1 MEAQREPGDLLKATH
16 SQMKTASL
24 RRVAPLVTQ
33 TRAFS
38 PLASPKMT
46 RWTWVCVC
54 VCVCVCSVTSVLSD
68 SLQHN
73 LLGSSVH
80 GILQARI
87 LEWVSLPSSGL
98 VLRLKKEE
106 NLSKFCFS
114 QGLGAADRAHF

>member
-16 SQMKTASL
+16 SQMKTARL

-54 VCVCVCSVTSVLSD
+54 VCVCVLSHF
-68 SLQHN
+68 SL
-73 LLGSSVH
+73 V
-80 GILQARI
+80 
-87 LEWVSLPSSGL
+87 
-98 VLRLKKEE
+98 
-106 NLSKFCFS
+106 
-114 QGLGAADRAHF
+114 

>member
-1 MEAQREPGDLLKATH
+1 MNYGP
-16 SQMKTASL
+16 
-24 RRVAPLVTQ
+24 
-33 TRAFS
+33 
-38 PLASPKMT
+38 
-46 RWTWVCVC
+46 
-54 VCVCVCSVTSVLSD
+54 
-68 SLQHN
+68 
-73 LLGSSVH
+73 VH